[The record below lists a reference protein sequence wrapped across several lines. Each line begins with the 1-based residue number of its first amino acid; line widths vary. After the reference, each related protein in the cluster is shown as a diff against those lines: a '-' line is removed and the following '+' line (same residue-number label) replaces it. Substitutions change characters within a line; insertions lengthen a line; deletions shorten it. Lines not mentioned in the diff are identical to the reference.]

1 VSIYSDNVTLGTAA
15 VKIVPSFSNPQHVV
29 LHNITKS
36 SNEYIFVG
44 GSAVATDNSIHID
57 PGDNLY
63 LTLPPG
69 DDLWAVSDPAGL
81 EVGIIATRK

>member
-1 VSIYSDNVTLGTAA
+1 MSIYTDNVTLGITA
-15 VKIVPSFSNPQHVV
+15 VKIVPTFSQPQDVV
-29 LHNITKS
+29 LHNMTKS

-44 GSAVATDNSIHID
+44 GSDVDTDNSIHID
-57 PGDNLY
+57 PGENLY